1 MAPPGNNL
9 ARTIITSMLPQ
20 LVESNTCE
28 PPYCPW
34 RAYWEPLV
42 VEALTLRARRESVD
56 LDCQTAVI
64 VEAMD
69 LLDGTQRRIEAMD
82 RAAEMKARKDAA
94 QAERK
99 R

>member
-1 MAPPGNNL
+1 MAPLGDNL
-9 ARTIITSMLPQ
+9 GRTVLVSLLPMLA
-20 LVESNTCE
+20 EANGSE

-56 LDCQTAVI
+56 IDRQLAVV

-82 RAAEMKARKDAA
+82 RAAEAKARKDAA
-94 QAERK
+94 K
-99 R
+99 MGG